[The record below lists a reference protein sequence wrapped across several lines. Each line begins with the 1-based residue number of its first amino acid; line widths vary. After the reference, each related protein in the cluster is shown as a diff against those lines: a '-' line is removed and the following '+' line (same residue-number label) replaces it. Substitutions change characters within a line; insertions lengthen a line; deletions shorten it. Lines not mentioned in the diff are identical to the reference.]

1 VKVTFPALKGTIGK
15 RPYFATTMAL
25 SEIPRFFKFNNWE
38 QADPAMRAQRVL
50 NVDRVPGITKYIL
63 DNEEGYLFSSI
74 TASFN
79 CPVTFVPSP
88 ADERIGTLE
97 MDLENMEFVINDG
110 QHRAAAIAAALKENP
125 DLGKERISVLLFEME
140 NLDRL
145 QQMFSDLNRFA
156 HKTSRS
162 MDILYD
168 HRDNLSALTKEVS
181 ESVLAF
187 RGMIDRE
194 KTSVPLRSPKL
205 LTLSA
210 LYDANDELLNGATV
224 APPDSSEFVA
234 QLKVATEYWTEV
246 AKVISDWQRAKDGL
260 IQPQELRQEKI
271 NTHGVVLRALGGV
284 GAALLQ
290 YHPDDWR
297 ERLDALKE
305 VDWRKSVGARVNPMW
320 DNVCIVAGSVV
331 SNRQARKATQAVLKN
346 QLDLPLSA
354 QERQVLE
361 NLQKVGWGVAAPA
374 SNGHA
379 PAETLATTAS

>member
-1 VKVTFPALKGTIGK
+1 MKVTFPALKATIGK
-15 RPYFATTMAL
+15 RPYYATTMAL
-25 SEIPRFFKFNNWE
+25 SEIPRFFKFNDWE

-50 NVDRVPGITKYIL
+50 NVDRVPGITRYIL
-63 DNEEGYLFSSI
+63 DNEEDYLFSSI

-79 CPVTFVPSP
+79 CPLTFTPSSS
-88 ADERIGTLE
+88 DDRIGSLE

-181 ESVLAF
+181 ESVLVF

-224 APPDSSEFVA
+224 APPDSPEFTA

-246 AKVISDWQRAKDGL
+246 AKGISDWQRAKDGT

-297 ERLDALKE
+297 ERLVALKE

-331 SNRQARKATQAVLKN
+331 SNRQARKATQAVLKS

-354 QERQVLE
+354 QERQVVE
-361 NLQKVGWGVAAPA
+361 NLRKAGWGVGGTT
-374 SNGHA
+374 SNGHS
-379 PAETLATTAS
+379 PVESLTTAS